1 MCAAV
6 FLDDEVVGDL
16 EAELDCQIL
25 GQGLNGL
32 LAAVEAEAGL
42 LAFKKCSCALYQGEL
57 TLLENGKLSL
67 AVGKL
72 TLRHSKLV
80 CACCEVLAACR
91 ELCLA
96 CRELLL
102 GLCKLLLAG
111 CELRKAV
118 FIGFELSLAVGDHLV
133 DVCREVCYI
142 CGNVQTHVGRDGT
155 DNGNKPHLRAVKA
168 GQLCDGAVAELDVLV
183 EIRQQR
189 LDLRELFLAFV
200 ISLGVGVDSSLALC
214 ELFLACFIGCIA
226 LCKSFLAC
234 CEGSLACGIV
244 AQTL

>member
-111 CELRKAV
+111 CELRKTV

-142 CGNVQTHVGRDGT
+142 
-155 DNGNKPHLRAVKA
+155 
-168 GQLCDGAVAELDVLV
+168 
-183 EIRQQR
+183 
-189 LDLRELFLAFV
+189 
-200 ISLGVGVDSSLALC
+200 
-214 ELFLACFIGCIA
+214 
-226 LCKSFLAC
+226 
-234 CEGSLACGIV
+234 
-244 AQTL
+244 